1 MKLLGIHHI
10 TAIAGDPQRNL
21 DFYRK
26 VLGLRFVKRTVNF
39 DDPSTYHLYFGDRTG
54 KPGTILTF
62 FPWPG
67 ARRGARGNGQVVATS
82 FAIPQGSLNYW
93 SDRLKEHSITVENIL
108 RFDEQGL
115 RFTDPDGLLLE
126 LIASDFP
133 SPGASRPPRD
143 RDRAEHREDGGEGNF
158 ELSGIRGFHAPTLQ
172 LPDSASTEKLLTETL
187 GFEQIGEKGSRRRFS
202 LDDPHLNPLPQGEAD
217 AKRQVRVKD
226 LSLSAQVDLVER
238 PDDPHG
244 HIAAG
249 TVHHIAFRAANDE
262 EQLAWREKLVDLGL
276 AVTPVIDREYFHS
289 IYFREP
295 GGILFEIATEGP
307 GFTIDEPA
315 EHLGESLKLP
325 KQFEA
330 HRSAIEQSLPPISL
344 RYDRRQDLR
353 D

>member
-1 MKLLGIHHI
+1 MKLLGTHHI

-21 DFYRK
+21 DFCRK

-39 DDPSTYHLYFGDRTG
+39 DDPSTYHFYFGDRTG
-54 KPGTILTF
+54 KPGTIFTF

-67 ARRGARGNGQVVATS
+67 ARRGTRGNSQVVATS

-133 SPGASRPPRD
+133 SPGASRPPWD
-143 RDRAEHREDGGEGNF
+143 RDWAERREDGGEGNF

-172 LPDSASTEKLLTETL
+172 LPDSAPTEKLLTETL
-187 GFEQIGEKGSRRRFS
+187 GFQQIAEEGSRRRFS
-202 LDDPHLNPLPQGEAD
+202 LGA
-217 AKRQVRVKD
+217 R
-226 LSLSAQVDLVER
+226 STSAQVDLVER
-238 PDDPHG
+238 PDDPVG

-295 GGILFEIATEGP
+295 GGILFEIATDGP
-307 GFTIDEPA
+307 GFAIDEPA

-330 HRSAIEQSLPPISL
+330 HRSAIEQTLPPISL
-344 RYDRRQDLR
+344 R
-353 D
+353 

>member
-1 MKLLGIHHI
+1 MKLLGTHHI

-67 ARRGARGNGQVVATS
+67 ARRGARGNSQVVATS

-126 LIASDFP
+126 LIASDENHNATLP
-133 SPGASRPPRD
+133 SPQSSQRSTRSRSRGG
-143 RDRAEHREDGGEGNF
+143 REAPGEGEF
-158 ELSGIRGFHAPTLQ
+158 AIRGFHAATLQ
-172 LPDSASTEKLLTETL
+172 LPDSAPTEKLLTETL
-187 GFEQIGEKGSRRRFS
+187 GFQQIAEEGSRRRFS
-202 LDDPHLNPLPQGEAD
+202 LGA
-217 AKRQVRVKD
+217 R
-226 LSLSAQVDLVER
+226 STSAQVDLVQR
-238 PDDPHG
+238 PDDPVG

-295 GGILFEIATEGP
+295 GGILFEIATDGP
-307 GFTIDEPA
+307 GFAIDEPA

-330 HRSAIEQSLPPISL
+330 RRSAIEQTLPPISL
-344 RYDRRQDLR
+344 R
-353 D
+353 

>member
-26 VLGLRFVKRTVNF
+26 ILGLRFVKRTVNF
-39 DDPSTYHLYFGDRTG
+39 DDPSSYHFYFGDRIGT
-54 KPGTILTF
+54 PGTVITF

-67 ARRGARGNGQVVATS
+67 ARRGTCGNSQVVAAS
-82 FAIPQGSLNYW
+82 FSIPQGSLNYW
-93 SDRLKEHSITVENIL
+93 SDRLKEHSVSVENIL

-115 RFTDPDGLLLE
+115 RFADPDGLLLE

-133 SPGASRPPRD
+133 SPGASRQPRD
-143 RDRAEHREDGGEGNF
+143 RDRAERREDGGEGKF

-172 LPDSASTEKLLTETL
+172 LPDSAPTEKLLTETL
-187 GFEQIGEKGSRRRFS
+187 GFQKIAEEGSRRRFS
-202 LDDPHLNPLPQGEAD
+202 LGA
-217 AKRQVRVKD
+217 R
-226 LSLSAQVDLVER
+226 STSAQVDLVER
-238 PDDPHG
+238 PDDPVG

-295 GGILFEIATEGP
+295 GGILFEIATDGP
-307 GFTIDEPA
+307 GFAIDEPT

-330 HRSAIEQSLPPISL
+330 HRSTIEQTLPPISL
-344 RYDRRQDLR
+344 R
-353 D
+353 

>member
-21 DFYRK
+21 DFCRK

-39 DDPSTYHLYFGDRTG
+39 DDPSSYHFYFGDRTG

-67 ARRGARGNGQVVATS
+67 ARRGARGNSQVVATS

-93 SDRLKEHSITVENIL
+93 SDRLKEHSVSVENIL

-143 RDRAEHREDGGEGNF
+143 RDRAERREDGGEGNF

-172 LPDSASTEKLLTETL
+172 LPDSVPTEKLLTETL
-187 GFEQIGEKGSRRRFS
+187 GFQRIAEEGSRRRFS
-202 LDDPHLNPLPQGEAD
+202 LGA
-217 AKRQVRVKD
+217 R
-226 LSLSAQVDLVER
+226 STSAQVDLVER
-238 PDDPHG
+238 PDDPVG

-262 EQLAWREKLVDLGL
+262 EQLAWRENLVDLGL

-295 GGILFEIATEGP
+295 GGILFEIATDGP
-307 GFTIDEPA
+307 GFAIDEPA
-315 EHLGESLKLP
+315 EHL
-325 KQFEA
+325 A
-330 HRSAIEQSLPPISL
+330 
-344 RYDRRQDLR
+344 
-353 D
+353 

>member
-1 MKLLGIHHI
+1 VKLLGIHHI

-39 DDPSTYHLYFGDRTG
+39 DDPSSYHFYFGDRVGT
-54 KPGTILTF
+54 PGTVITF

-67 ARRGARGNGQVVATS
+67 ARRGTRGNSQVVAAS
-82 FAIPQGSLNYW
+82 FAIPQGSLNHW

-108 RFDEQGL
+108 RFGEQGL
-115 RFTDPDGLLLE
+115 RFTDPDGLLIE

-158 ELSGIRGFHAPTLQ
+158 KLSAIREFHAPTLQ
-172 LPDSASTEKLLTETL
+172 LPDSAPTEKLLTETL
-187 GFEQIGEKGSRRRFS
+187 GFHQIAEEGSRRRFGLRS
-202 LDDPHLNPLPQGEAD
+202 GPHLNPLPQGEANVLPH
-217 AKRQVRVKD
+217 ARAEGSTSTQ
-226 LSLSAQVDLVER
+226 LDLVER
-238 PDDPHG
+238 RDGPHG
-244 HIAAG
+244 HIAVG
-249 TVHHIAFRAANDE
+249 TVHHMAFRTPSNE
-262 EQLAWREKLVDLGL
+262 EQLKWREKLVDLGFM
-276 AVTPVIDREYFHS
+276 VSPVMDREYFHS

-295 GGILFEIATEGP
+295 NGILFEIATEGP

-315 EHLGESLKLP
+315 EHLGEGLKLP

-330 HRSAIEQSLPPISL
+330 HRSAIEQALPPISL
-344 RYDRRQDLR
+344 K
-353 D
+353 

>member
-1 MKLLGIHHI
+1 MKLLGTHHI

-67 ARRGARGNGQVVATS
+67 ARRGTRGNSQVVATS

-126 LIASDFP
+126 LIASDENHNATLP
-133 SPGASRPPRD
+133 SPQSSPSGRGG
-143 RDRAEHREDGGEGNF
+143 REAPGEGEF
-158 ELSGIRGFHAPTLQ
+158 AIRGFHAPTLQ
-172 LPDSASTEKLLTETL
+172 LPDSAPTKKLLTETL
-187 GFEQIGEKGSRRRFS
+187 GFQQIAEKGSWRRFS
-202 LDDPHLNPLPQGEAD
+202 LGA
-217 AKRQVRVKD
+217 R
-226 LSLSAQVDLVER
+226 STSAQVDLVER

-244 HIAAG
+244 HIAVG
-249 TVHHIAFRAANDE
+249 TVHHMAFRAANDE
-262 EQLAWREKLVDLGL
+262 EQLAGREKFVVWGL
-276 AVTPVIDREYFHS
+276 AFTRVFEDGYFPHLYFID
-289 IYFREP
+289 
-295 GGILFEIATEGP
+295 GNGIVFEIAN
-307 GFTIDEPA
+307 
-315 EHLGESLKLP
+315 
-325 KQFEA
+325 
-330 HRSAIEQSLPPISL
+330 
-344 RYDRRQDLR
+344 
-353 D
+353 